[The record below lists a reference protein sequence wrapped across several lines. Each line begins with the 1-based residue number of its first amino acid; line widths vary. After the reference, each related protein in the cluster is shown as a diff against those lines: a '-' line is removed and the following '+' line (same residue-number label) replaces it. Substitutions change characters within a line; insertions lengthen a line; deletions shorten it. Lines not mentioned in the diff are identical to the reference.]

1 MSQFFIIIYQ
11 LFKKHKLF
19 FLFFLILVVVS
30 SVSFVYNIKIEEDIN
45 KAIPGKETKDK
56 INIAFQNTGIADKLI
71 INISLSD
78 STSEPLPDSLTTYAE
93 ELGSEL
99 KSKQFSPYLKNIFYK
114 INDSLFTSIINVFYE
129 NYPLF
134 LSQSDLLKI
143 DSIISKNN
151 VQKAINKSYESLISP
166 ASFAF
171 KDNITRDPLGI
182 ASIALKKLK
191 NVAINDNY
199 DTYNGFIFSKN
210 KKNLLF
216 FANTVNPSN
225 KTSDNIKMAD
235 LLEQTINKISAKH
248 NNLIKAESF
257 GSSLIAVAN
266 ANTLKSDIILTFS
279 IATVLLILIISF
291 SVKDKRVFLI
301 IFIPTVLA
309 GGIALSAL
317 ACYATAI
324 SVITLSMA
332 PIILAITVDYSL
344 HIISHQKHKKDIKAT
359 LKDVAFPI
367 MVCGIATAF
376 EFISLFFVSSKV
388 LQELGI
394 FASISVF
401 VSAALTLIILP
412 QFIDKVRN
420 KQNTEMNLL
429 ENILD
434 KITRFEFDKYKS
446 IIISFTI
453 LTFVFTYFAFK
464 VEFEGDM
471 LKINYMSD
479 GLRTAEK
486 NLKKINDFTEN
497 TAYVVSYGKN
507 IEEALKNNEKVNKK
521 LNYLKS
527 EKIINNYTPVS
538 EILKSD
544 SSQISRINA
553 WKNFWTKPKKD
564 SLKANIQK
572 YAIESG
578 FNQNTFNG
586 FVSSIEKEYKPLSK
600 ESFNLLKE
608 NLFKENFYEKNDLV
622 SIVNIVKLDKIH
634 RAELKDKFSEF
645 SNSMLI
651 DRQSILVKYIEY
663 LNKDFNFIANISL
676 LLVLIILIIAFG
688 RIEIGFITFFPIFI
702 SWVWTLG
709 IMGLFGI
716 KFNIFNIIISSF
728 ITGMGVDYSTYIMQG
743 LIQGY
748 STSNKTLIS
757 FKSNILVSAMITI
770 SGTGVLIFAKHP
782 ALNSIALIS
791 IIGLLSVVL
800 ISYTFEP
807 LLFKMLVSKNGKNRV
822 VPVTLSNLLL
832 TIAAFT
838 IFVTGSILL
847 NLCLLL
853 SLILPIKLKSKK
865 LFLHYCMMYSC
876 RGLVYLLFP
885 ITKKRINISGENFRK
900 PSIIIS
906 NHQSHIDLVILLSLT
921 PKMVVLTTNWVWNSP
936 FYGYVIR
943 FIDFYNVNNLFYKGA
958 TPLVH
963 NVNEGNEK
971 IIKKLKPKI
980 DEGYSVLVF
989 PEGTRSKDQ
998 NITRFHKGAFYL
1010 AKQLNLDIVPVIVHG
1025 AGDCMRKGENY
1036 VRSGKITLKVFDR
1049 ITTPHIDFGNDYHEL
1064 SKSLQAF
1071 YRTNYKLLKKECE
1084 TAEYFADT
1092 LIKNYIY
1099 KGPILE
1105 WYNRI
1110 KIKLEGNYK
1119 YFNEIIPQKAEI
1131 TDIGCGY
1138 GFMSYML
1145 GFLSDERKIFGIDYD
1160 ADKIEIAQNCISKNE
1175 NVKFEYADATQYKF
1189 ENKDVFI
1196 LSDILHYISEAKQNE
1211 LIENCI
1217 NHLNNNGII
1226 IIRDANKNLKTRH
1239 WGTRY
1244 TEFFSTKTGFNK
1256 LEGNKLHFTNVD
1268 AFINIANKFNLK
1280 YEVIDNTK
1288 LTSNIL
1294 FIIRK

>member
-1 MSQFFIIIYQ
+1 MAQFFIIIYQ

-19 FLFFLILVVVS
+19 FLFFLLLIVIS
-30 SVSFVYNIKIEEDIN
+30 AVSFVYNIKIEEDIN

-56 INIAFQNTGIADKLI
+56 INIAFQNTGIADKII
-71 INISLSD
+71 INISLFDSN
-78 STSEPLPDSLTTYAE
+78 STSLPDSLIVYAE
-93 ELGSEL
+93 EFGNEL
-99 KSKQFSPYLKNIFYK
+99 KSKAFTKYLKNVFYK
-114 INDSLFTSIINVFYE
+114 VNDSLFTSIMNVFYE

-134 LSQSDLLKI
+134 LSQTDLLKL

-151 VQKAINKSYESLISP
+151 VQNSINKSYESLISP

-182 ASIALKKLK
+182 AGIALKKLK
-191 NVAINDNY
+191 NVTFNENY
-199 DTYNGFIFSKN
+199 DIYNSYIFSKN
-210 KKNLLF
+210 RKSLLM

-225 KTSDNIKMAD
+225 KTSENIKLSD
-235 LLEQTINKISAKH
+235 LLEQTINKINKRH
-248 NNLIKAESF
+248 NNLVKTEIF
-257 GSSLIAVAN
+257 GSALIAVSN
-266 ANTLKSDIILTFS
+266 AKTLKNDIILTLS
-279 IATVLLILIISF
+279 IATVLLILIIGF
-291 SVKDKRVFLI
+291 SVKDKKVFLI
-301 IFIPTVLA
+301 IFIPTILA
-309 GGIALSAL
+309 GGIALSTIAYTL
-317 ACYATAI
+317 PAI
-324 SVITLSMA
+324 SIITLSML

-344 HIISHQKHKKDIKAT
+344 HIISHQKHKKDIIAT
-359 LKDVAFPI
+359 IKDVAFPI

-376 EFISLFFVSSKV
+376 EFLSLYFVSSKV

-394 FASISVF
+394 FAAISVF
-401 VSAALTLIILP
+401 ISAALTLIILP
-412 QFIDKVRN
+412 QFIDKN
-420 KQNTEMNLL
+420 NSLHNNEMNLL
-429 ENILD
+429 ENVLD

-446 IIISFTI
+446 VIISFSI
-453 LTFVFTYFAFK
+453 LTIVFAYFAFK

-471 LKINYMSD
+471 LKMNYMSD
-479 GLRTAEK
+479 ELKLAEN

-497 TAYVVSYGKN
+497 TAYVVTYGKN
-507 IEEALKNNEKVNKK
+507 LEEALKNNEKVTVKFK
-521 LNYLKS
+521 QLKTS
-527 EKIINNYTPVS
+527 KQITNYTAIS
-538 EILKSD
+538 EILTSN
-544 SSQISRINA
+544 STQIERAKA
-553 WKNFWTKPKKD
+553 WKNYWTPNKKD
-564 SLKANIQK
+564 SLKANIK
-572 YAIESG
+572 KIAVEVG
-578 FNQNTFNG
+578 FNENAFNK
-586 FVSSIEKEYKPLSK
+586 FFSSLDKDYKPLS
-600 ESFNLLKE
+600 EVSFSLLKE
-608 NLFKENFYEKNDLV
+608 NLFKENFTEKDSLIN
-622 SIVNIVKLDKIH
+622 IVNILKTDKKH
-634 RAELKDKFSEF
+634 RAELKNNFSVF
-645 SNSMLI
+645 SNSTLV
-651 DRQSILVKYIEY
+651 DRQSILSKYVEY
-663 LNKDFNFIANISL
+663 LNNDFGLIANISL
-676 LLVLIILIIAFG
+676 LLVLIVLILAFG

-748 STSNKTLIS
+748 STSNKTLLS

-807 LLFKMLVSKNGKNRV
+807 LLFKLLVLKKSKNRV
-822 VPVTLSNLLL
+822 VPITLSNLLL

-838 IFVTGSILL
+838 IFVTGSIFL

-853 SLILPIKLKSKK
+853 AIVLPIKLKAKK
-865 LFLHYCMMYSC
+865 LFVHYCMMLSC

-885 ITKKRINISGENFRK
+885 ITKKRINISREKFK
-900 PSIIIS
+900 KSSIIIS
-906 NHQSHIDLVILLSLT
+906 NHQSHIDLVILLSLS
-921 PKMVVLTTNWVWNSP
+921 PKMVVLTTNWVWESP
-936 FYGYVIR
+936 FYGFLIR
-943 FIDFYNVNNLFYKGA
+943 FIDFYNVND
-958 TPLVH
+958 
-963 NVNEGNEK
+963 GNES
-971 IIKKLKPKI
+971 IIKNLKPKI

-989 PEGTRSKDQ
+989 PEGSRSKNQ

-1010 AKQLNLDIVPVIVHG
+1010 AKQLNLDIVPIIIHG

-1036 VRSGKITLKVFDR
+1036 VRSGKITLKIFDR
-1049 ITTPHIDFGNDYHEL
+1049 INAPHVDFGNDYHEL
-1064 SKSLQAF
+1064 TKTIQTF
-1071 YRTNYKLLKKECE
+1071 YRTNFKLLKKECE
-1084 TAEYFADT
+1084 TADYFADT

-1131 TDIGCGY
+1131 MDIGCGY

-1196 LSDILHYISEAKQNE
+1196 LFDILHYFSEEKQTQ

-1217 NHLNNNGII
+1217 THLNTNGML

-1256 LEGNKLHFTNVD
+1256 LVGGKLHFTNVD
-1268 AFINIANKFNLK
+1268 AFIKIANKFNLK
-1280 YEVIDNTK
+1280 YEVVDNTK

-1294 FIIRK
+1294 FIIHKK

>member
-1 MSQFFIIIYQ
+1 MAQLFIIIYQ
-11 LFKKHKLF
+11 FLKRHKLF
-19 FLFFLILVVVS
+19 YLFLLIIIAVS
-30 SVSFVYNIKIEEDIN
+30 SVTFIYNLHIEEDIN
-45 KAIPGKETKDK
+45 NAIPGKETKDN

-71 INISLSD
+71 INISL
-78 STSEPLPDSLTTYAE
+78 TDSLLEPAPDTLITFAN
-93 ELGSEL
+93 ELGNKL
-99 KSKQFSPYLKNIFYK
+99 KSKQFSPYLKNFFYK
-114 INDSLFTSIINVFYE
+114 INDSLFTSIMDVFYE

-134 LSQSDLLKI
+134 LSKNDLLKL

-151 VQKAINKSYESLISP
+151 VQQSLKKSYESLISP

-182 ASIALKKLK
+182 ASITLKKLK
-191 NVAINDNY
+191 NLTFNNNY

-210 KKNLLF
+210 RKNLLM
-216 FANTVNPSN
+216 FASTVTPSN
-225 KTSDNIKMAD
+225 KTSENSKMAK
-235 LLEQTINKISAKH
+235 LLEQTINKISKKY
-248 NNLIKAESF
+248 NNKIKTETF

-266 ANTLKSDIILTFS
+266 AKTLKNDIILTFS
-279 IATVLLILIISF
+279 IAAVLLILIINF
-291 SVKDKRVFLI
+291 SVKDKRIFLI

-317 ACYATAI
+317 TYTLPVI

-332 PIILAITVDYSL
+332 PIIMAITVDYSL
-344 HIISHQKHKKDIKAT
+344 HIISHQKHKKDIIAT

-376 EFISLFFVSSKV
+376 EFVSLFFVSSKV

-394 FASISVF
+394 FAAISIV

-412 QFIDKVRN
+412 QIIDKN
-420 KQNTEMNLL
+420 KHSHVVEMNVL

-446 IIISFTI
+446 IIISFSI
-453 LTFVFTYFAFK
+453 LTVVFVYFAFK
-464 VEFEGDM
+464 VEFEDDM
-471 LKINYMSD
+471 MKMNYMTDELKS
-479 GLRTAEK
+479 AEN

-497 TAYVVSYGKN
+497 TAYLVSFGKN
-507 IEEALKNNEKVNKK
+507 IEEALKNNEKINVKFD
-521 LNYLKS
+521 LLKS
-527 EKIINNYTPVS
+527 QKKITNLTYIS
-538 EILKSD
+538 EILISD
-544 SSQISRINA
+544 STQFERIKA
-553 WKNFWTKPKKD
+553 WKHFWTKSKKD
-564 SLKANIQK
+564 SLKANIK
-572 YAIESG
+572 KFAVESG
-578 FNQNTFNG
+578 FNENAFNG
-586 FVSSIEKEYKPLSK
+586 FISSIDKDYKPLSK
-600 ESFNLLKE
+600 TSFNLLKD
-608 NLFKENFYEKNDLV
+608 NLFKENFNEKENLV
-622 SIVNIVKLDKIH
+622 SIVNILKINKNE
-634 RAELKDKFSEF
+634 RSELKNNFTEF
-645 SNSMLI
+645 SNSTLI
-651 DRQSILVKYIEY
+651 DRHSILSKYIEY
-663 LNKDFNFIANISL
+663 LYNDFNFIANISL

-688 RIEIGFITFFPIFI
+688 RIELGFITFFPIFI
-702 SWVWTLG
+702 SWLWTLG

-743 LIQGY
+743 LMNGY

-757 FKSNILVSAMITI
+757 FKSNILVSAIITI

-791 IIGLLSVVL
+791 VIGLLSVVL

-807 LLFKMLVSKNGKNRV
+807 LLFKMLVLKKGKSRV

-832 TIAAFT
+832 TIVAFT
-838 IFVTGSILL
+838 IFVTGSLLL
-847 NLCLLL
+847 NICLLL
-853 SLILPIKLKSKK
+853 VLILPVNLKSKK
-865 LFLHYCMMYSC
+865 LIVHYCMMYSC
-876 RGLVYLLFP
+876 RGLVYLLLP
-885 ITKKRINISGENFRK
+885 IRKKRINISGENLKK

-906 NHQSHIDLVILLSLT
+906 NHQSHIDLILLLALN

-943 FIDFYNVNNLFYKGA
+943 FIDFYNVN
-958 TPLVH
+958 
-963 NVNEGNEK
+963 EGNEAI
-971 IIKKLKPKI
+971 IIKLKQKI
-980 DEGYSVLVF
+980 NDGYSVLVF
-989 PEGTRSKDQ
+989 PEGSRSEDQ
-998 NITRFHKGAFYL
+998 TITRFHKGAFYL
-1010 AKQLNLDIVPVIVHG
+1010 AKQLNLDIVPIMIHG

-1036 VRSGKITLKVFDR
+1036 VRSGKITLKIFAR
-1049 ITTPHIDFGNDYHEL
+1049 IIAPHTKFGNNYHDL
-1064 SKSLQAF
+1064 TKSLQTF
-1071 YRTNYKLLKKECE
+1071 YRSNYIIFKNECE
-1084 TAEYFADT
+1084 TTDYLADK

-1105 WYNRI
+1105 WYCRI
-1110 KIKLEGNYK
+1110 KIKLENNYK
-1119 YFNEIIPQKAEI
+1119 FFNEIIPQKAEI
-1131 TDIGCGY
+1131 MDIGCGY

-1145 GFLSDERKIFGIDYD
+1145 GFMSDKRNIIGIDYD

-1175 NVKFEYADATQYKF
+1175 NIKFEYADATQYAFK
-1189 ENKDVFI
+1189 NKDVFI
-1196 LSDILHYISEAKQNE
+1196 LSDILHYISEEKQNM

-1217 NHLNNNGII
+1217 NYLNNHGLI